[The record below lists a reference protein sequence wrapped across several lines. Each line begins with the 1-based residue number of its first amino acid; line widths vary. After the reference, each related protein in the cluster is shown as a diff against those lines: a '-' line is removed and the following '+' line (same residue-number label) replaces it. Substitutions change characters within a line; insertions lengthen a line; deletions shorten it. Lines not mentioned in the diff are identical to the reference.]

1 MEQFFIQINE
11 TPFLKSLN
19 DTMGQIAGFVWDW
32 PFAVMLMLVGVI
44 LTISLGVPQIKGFVH
59 AIKVIMGRYDDK
71 NDPGEINHFQA
82 LCTALSATV
91 GLGNIAGV
99 AIAVHKGGPGATFWM
114 IMCGLI
120 GMATKFSECS
130 LAVMHR
136 KIDENGVVHGGPM
149 YYIKLALAE
158 PSKNPMA
165 KKFWSFLAGFFAIA
179 CIASSFGASNMFQT
193 NQVAAI
199 IKSSFGIDGYITGI
213 VLFVLTAI
221 VILGGIKRIAKVT
234 EFLVPFMAV
243 IYFIACFIVIF
254 AEFER
259 IPAMI
264 GLIFQG
270 AFSGIAVEG
279 AVYGIA
285 VKEAFTWGVRRACF
299 SNEAGLGSA
308 AIAHSAV
315 ATKEPIREG
324 VVALLEPFIDT
335 VVICTLTALVVTLSG
350 VWTHEVSGVQL
361 TAEAFDTAIPGF
373 GKYFLPIA
381 VFLFAYSTL
390 ISWSYYGERAIVYL
404 FGEGGLMPYRVIFC
418 CLAFIGS
425 VGTIDLILNF
435 SDVMLAF
442 MAVPNLIAVL
452 FLLPKL
458 KLASD
463 EYFRKLKTGVFKE
476 NK

>member
-1 MEQFFIQINE
+1 MEQFFLEFNNLPAVQ
-11 TPFLKSLN
+11 SLN
-19 DTMGQIAGFVWDW
+19 ATMGQIAGFVWDW
-32 PFAVMLMLVGVI
+32 PFAVALMLCGVI
-44 LTISLGVPQIKGFVH
+44 FTVVLGVPQIKGFKH
-59 AIKVIMGRYDDK
+59 AIRVVMGKYTDK
-71 NDPGEINHFQA
+71 DSPGEINHFQA

-120 GMATKFSECS
+120 GMATKYSECS
-130 LAVMHR
+130 LAVMYR
-136 KIDENGVVHGGPM
+136 KIDSKGVVHGGPM
-149 YYIKLALAE
+149 HYIKMALAE
-158 PSKNPMA
+158 QATNPLA
-165 KKFWSFLAGFFAIA
+165 KGFWKFLAGFFAFA
-179 CIASSFGASNMFQT
+179 CIVSSFGASNMFQT
-193 NQVAAI
+193 NQVASIMKA
-199 IKSSFGIDGYITGI
+199 SFGIEGYITGA
-213 VLFVLTAI
+213 VLFVMTAI

-243 IYFIACFIVIF
+243 IYFIACFVVIF
-254 AEFER
+254 MHFNQ
-259 IPAMI
+259 IPAMF
-264 GLIFQG
+264 GMIFQG
-270 AFSGIAVEG
+270 AFTGYAVEG

-335 VVICTLTALVVTLSG
+335 VVICTLTAIVVLLSG
-350 VWTHEVSGVQL
+350 VWTHDVSGVQL
-361 TAEAFDTAIPGF
+361 TAEAFDSAIPGF

-390 ISWSYYGERAIVYL
+390 ISWSYYGERAVDYL
-404 FGEGGLMPYRVIFC
+404 FGEKGLMPYRAIFC
-418 CLAFIGS
+418 CMAFIGA

-435 SDVMLAF
+435 SDVMLAL
-442 MAVPNLIAVL
+442 MAVPNLIAVM
-452 FLLPKL
+452 FLLPRL
-458 KLASD
+458 KKASD
-463 EYFRKLKTGVFKE
+463 EYFMKLKTGVFKE
-476 NK
+476 IK